1 MSKEICVTSISGGIH
16 KTSFGQF
23 WDKGYLF
30 AKVKMTLDVNLVK
43 LRHRCLKNEC
53 KVAKKFS
60 EYTPEHY
67 PKMHP

>member
-1 MSKEICVTSISGGIH
+1 M
-16 KTSFGQF
+16 
-23 WDKGYLF
+23 
-30 AKVKMTLDVNLVK
+30 KMTFDVNLVK
-43 LRHRCLKNEC
+43 LLRHRCLKNEC